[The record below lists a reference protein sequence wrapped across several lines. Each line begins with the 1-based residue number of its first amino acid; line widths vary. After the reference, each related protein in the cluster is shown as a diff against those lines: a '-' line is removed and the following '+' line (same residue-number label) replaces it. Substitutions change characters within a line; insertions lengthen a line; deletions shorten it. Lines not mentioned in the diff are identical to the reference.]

1 MHRDTCKNYYDVDF
15 DMKSRGSMMMTRM
28 RWMVASLSCCAFFL
42 CSVSAFADT
51 VELTPDPQG
60 DDYWAIVER
69 LTTGYDD
76 DGYYYEDIWY
86 DFYNNSNLEIQ
97 GFAVGVGTGSP
108 PDSLEFAWPE
118 GWIVDLIGID
128 TFRHDFYDDPEGWF
142 AGFDWIFI
150 AEAEDFDSY
159 IGPYTGI
166 EDEFG
171 MSAGWIVPSS
181 PAVILTSEGQI
192 LIGESSDNPN
202 NVIRNPVNPA
212 NVPEPATMLLFGTGL
227 ACLAGM
233 CRRKAK
239 K

>member
-1 MHRDTCKNYYDVDF
+1 VHRDTCKNYYDVDF

-60 DDYWAIVER
+60 DYWAIVET
-69 LTTGYDD
+69 LEVYQE
-76 DGYYYEDIWY
+76 DGDYYEDIWY
-86 DFYNNSNLEIQ
+86 DFYNNSNLKISA
-97 GFAVGVGTGSP
+97 FAVGVGTGTDP
-108 PDSLEFAWPE
+108 VFLEFASPG
-118 GWIVDLIGID
+118 GWNVTLSGLD
-128 TFRHDFYDDPEGWF
+128 DFHRIYDDPEGLF
-142 AGFDWIFI
+142 DGFEWIFI
-150 AEAEDFDSY
+150 AGTNNPDSY

-166 EDEFG
+166 EYEFG
-171 MSAGWIVPSS
+171 MSAGWFDPSS

-192 LIGESSDNPN
+192 LTGESSDNPN

-233 CRRKAK
+233 
-239 K
+239 